1 MDYESVSLLLWITNP
16 WVSYRL
22 RVEII
27 LEKNEKVL
35 DVKKNLDAREIPQYV
50 SNKTVCVIIF
60 SGPSLFRCFLFLF
73 G

>member
-35 DVKKNLDAREIPQYV
+35 DVKKNLDAREIPYPV
-50 SNKTVCVIIF
+50 F
-60 SGPSLFRCFLFLF
+60 HMD
-73 G
+73 